1 LAHEEILQALMAQL
15 AEGDPR
21 FLDRL
26 RERLAGA
33 RRGAHEHDYTE
44 TADYAEAFLHEVCG
58 WFASVTPNR
67 PINLLPPRE
76 PCQL

>member
-44 TADYAEAFLHEVCG
+44 AFLHEVCG